1 MRDYAKE
8 FENRVA
14 FIRDLLKSSGAK
26 GVIYGNSGGKDSALV
41 GILCKAA
48 CDNTVGIMMP
58 CASKRNFGED
68 MSDGLAVAEQFNID
82 FHCPHLPVPQRDF
95 GNILINEL
103 EIEPV
108 LRIEL
113 IEEIRHRSKL
123 IVRVL
128 AKLLIIQII
137 PARGKQQ
144 KTDPAE

>member
-1 MRDYAKE
+1 M
-8 FENRVA
+8 
-14 FIRDLLKSSGAK
+14 
-26 GVIYGNSGGKDSALV
+26 
-41 GILCKAA
+41 
-48 CDNTVGIMMP
+48 
-58 CASKRNFGED
+58 
-68 MSDGLAVAEQFNID
+68 AEQFNIN

-128 AKLLIIQII
+128 AKLLIILII
-137 PARGKQQ
+137 PTCGKQQ
-144 KTDPAE
+144 QTYTSK

>member
-1 MRDYAKE
+1 M
-8 FENRVA
+8 
-14 FIRDLLKSSGAK
+14 
-26 GVIYGNSGGKDSALV
+26 
-41 GILCKAA
+41 
-48 CDNTVGIMMP
+48 
-58 CASKRNFGED
+58 
-68 MSDGLAVAEQFNID
+68 AEQFNID

-95 GNILINEL
+95 GNILINKL

-123 IVRVL
+123 IVCVL

-144 KTDPAE
+144 QTDPAK